1 MGASLPD
8 IRSRRDAYSSTPPPS
23 LTLPSS
29 PPPPLIEFVLVS
41 SMDADREEAAVNP
54 ESCDFGA
61 SGVGSNGV
69 GCFEPKPN
77 MFANEF
83 FLAPIPP
90 EEEAT
95 PGIECPNLYSEFEP
109 PPPPPS
115 VPEPKS
121 CSAEDFPHVPPRIP
135 THLESRIAGAITIPT
150 PSTRAIPLI
159 KTMIFEGSS
168 HRNSVVVD
176 EAALSCEPPTFSNFP
191 LAANLCG
198 ENFLKPPSIQDV
210 RDTTALT
217 ARLNDDSAS
226 NATAALR
233 YESKHS
239 RSFSS
244 EKMVSAN
251 ALGTMKPNIFA
262 LAIA

>member
-1 MGASLPD
+1 
-8 IRSRRDAYSSTPPPS
+8 
-23 LTLPSS
+23 
-29 PPPPLIEFVLVS
+29 
-41 SMDADREEAAVNP
+41 
-54 ESCDFGA
+54 
-61 SGVGSNGV
+61 
-69 GCFEPKPN
+69 

-90 EEEAT
+90 EEAT
-95 PGIECPNLYSEFEP
+95 PGIECPNLYSEF
-109 PPPPPS
+109 S
-115 VPEPKS
+115 LLLLLLLVPEPKS
-121 CSAEDFPHVPPRIP
+121 CSAEDLLHVPPRIP
-135 THLESRIAGAITIPT
+135 TYLESRIAGAITIPT

-176 EAALSCEPPTFSNFP
+176 EASALRAAYFFKFP
-191 LAANLCG
+191 LARICG
-198 ENFLKPPSIQDV
+198 ENFLKPSIQDV

-239 RSFSS
+239 RSFSP

-251 ALGTMKPNIFA
+251 ALDDEAKHFRLGNRLNPRAVNKRPSSRISTHFLVGGYRPRGSSDLHPITNGSPPGTSLIVLIFETP
-262 LAIA
+262 LPMSKIPSSGSGFKGRRRRRRWSIL